1 MPTEPAPGRAGRRAP
16 APADGR
22 VTVAV
27 ITRDRAAS
35 LLRTLDALA
44 ALPERPPVI
53 VVDNSRDDGTRRA
66 VAGHPAPVRLLR
78 ATANTGALGRNL
90 AVRHART
97 PYVAFSDDDSWWEP
111 GSLAR
116 AADLLDRHPRL
127 GLLAARTLVGDEAA
141 EDPLNAVLA
150 ASPLPPE
157 PDLPGRP
164 VLGFLGCAS
173 VVRREAFLSAGGF
186 HPLLFFGGEETLLA
200 YDLAARNWGVA
211 YEPTL
216 CARHHPEDHGRTGRS
231 FLVRRNHVL
240 TTCLRRPWP
249 VALRAGA
256 ALARAAAA
264 DAPGA
269 RRALRETLT
278 RLPATLARR
287 VPLPPHVEHAARLL
301 DRQRAEGR
309 APAAAA
315 PPTGQTD
322 QADRPE
328 QDGRDDRDDRDE
340 ENAAP

>member
-1 MPTEPAPGRAGRRAP
+1 MSTEPVL
-16 APADGR
+16 GR
-22 VTVAV
+22 VGRPAAGGDRRITVAV

-53 VVDNSRDDGTRRA
+53 VVDNSRDDRTRRA
-66 VAGHPAPVRLLR
+66 VRGHPALTRLLR
-78 ATANTGALGRNL
+78 PTANTGALGRNL

-111 GSLAR
+111 GSLAH

-164 VLGFLGCAS
+164 VLGFLGCAC
-173 VVRREAFLSAGGF
+173 VVRREAFLAAGGF

-200 YDLAARNWGVA
+200 YDLAARGWGVA
-211 YEPTL
+211 YEPAL
-216 CARHHPEDHGRTGRS
+216 RARHHPEDHGRSGRP

-249 VALRAGA
+249 VALRAAA
-256 ALARAAAA
+256 ALALAAAR
-264 DAPGA
+264 DHPGA
-269 RRALRETLT
+269 RRALRETLA

-287 VPLPPHVEHAARLL
+287 HRLPPRVEHAARLL
-301 DRQRAEGR
+301 DRQAAGGPAGPAGEEGVAR
-309 APAAAA
+309 
-315 PPTGQTD
+315 
-322 QADRPE
+322 
-328 QDGRDDRDDRDE
+328 
-340 ENAAP
+340 